1 MGCILVVSVFCVTA
15 CRASSFSPLSAWQPS
30 WLSLES
36 DMKIAGTHP
45 PPRDISQY
53 RPRGDMF
60 PMDAATAAAMPKQT
74 PRQRSP
80 ITKSIY
86 NLAEECGVEG
96 PPADN
101 KIVGGDEAA
110 PHQYPWIVGDGV
122 VCVDTTGGHSSCNGD
137 SGGPLMVPQSSV
149 KEAGQKWDQVG
160 IVSFGSSAGCEKGY
174 PAAFTRT
181 EYYREWIETN
191 SGV

>member
-1 MGCILVVSVFCVTA
+1 MGMYSRGICILCDSMQGLFVFAAVCLAAVVAVPRV
-15 CRASSFSPLSAWQPS
+15 RHEDRWHPS
-30 WLSLES
+30 
-36 DMKIAGTHP
+36 

-96 PPADN
+96 PPA
-101 KIVGGDEAA
+101 
-110 PHQYPWIVGDGV
+110 
-122 VCVDTTGGHSSCNGD
+122 
-137 SGGPLMVPQSSV
+137 QSSV